1 MYFCRKN
8 ASKNLADSKKLSTF
22 AIANEKNVC
31 VGY

>member
-1 MYFCRKN
+1 MYFLSKK
-8 ASKNLADSKKLSTF
+8 ASKNLADSKKLPTF